1 MVLWMCL
8 GLCAVLFFWFKS
20 PKTEFHRPVFKVEIF
35 KNVQKPSNLIFCV
48 RYCFYWKKA
57 RKNVFIVFN
66 DSNCVFNTSYLTD
79 SYIVFT
85 LKTESES
92 KITIFGLKMMVKSG
106 LKNVFEIPPCRRLL
120 SLTSKKCPKSQIQ

>member
-1 MVLWMCL
+1 MSNEAHGVYFSLVSLPRAAGVLQN
-8 GLCAVLFFWFKS
+8 GLKVLLKENI
-20 PKTEFHRPVFKVEIF
+20 TGI
-35 KNVQKPSNLIFCV
+35 
-48 RYCFYWKKA
+48 
-57 RKNVFIVFN
+57 
-66 DSNCVFNTSYLTD
+66 NTSYLTD